1 MRDKL
6 YFIAFTHYSPF
17 SHSHPGAQS
26 VIRQAFAAAI
36 LSTLAAAPVAAAMP
50 DVARDMLDA
59 AAATG
64 EADQVAVVANAAAQ
78 VFPEEAEAI
87 FTYADELAAAIAEG
101 RLGAADDV
109 VVVVAPPEEDKKA
122 PDAVENKPKAVE
134 LKPGKAPEWLKL
146 GPWEGKAT
154 ASGVIS
160 SGNSKN
166 AAGGLNFEAV
176 REFSYFTHHIRTYFD
191 YGRSNGKKN
200 QQRWGLSYKLD
211 YLLGDRSYAYARFSY
226 DEDEFSGF
234 DYRLFGGLGAGHFVF
249 KEEGFTWKLE
259 GGPGYQY
266 APIDDDQTVDQH
278 VAVYGASE
286 TDWLI
291 RDGLLFEQD
300 FNATW
305 TEETSTLISK
315 TALTSSLTDT
325 LSTGLS
331 FLYRYETDPPAG
343 RVNADTT
350 FRVNLTY
357 GF

>member
-1 MRDKL
+1 M
-6 YFIAFTHYSPF
+6 
-17 SHSHPGAQS
+17 
-26 VIRQAFAAAI
+26 IRQAFAAA
-36 LSTLAAAPVAAAMP
+36 LLFVLAVAPAAAAMP
-50 DVARDMLDA
+50 DVARAMLDA

-64 EADQVAVVANAAAQ
+64 EADQVAVVAAAAAQ
-78 VFPEEAEAI
+78 VFPEDAEAI
-87 FTYADELAAAIAEG
+87 HAYADALATAIAEG
-101 RLGAADDV
+101 RLGAAEDV
-109 VVVVAPPEEDKKA
+109 VVVVAPPEEEKKA
-122 PDAVENKPKAVE
+122 PDAVDSRAKSVE

-160 SGNSKN
+160 SGNSEN
-166 AAGGLNFEAV
+166 AAGGIHFEAV
-176 REFSYFTHHIRTYFD
+176 REFSYFTHNIRTYFD

-211 YLLGDRSYAYARFSY
+211 YLLGDRTYGFARFSY

-234 DYRLFGGLGAGHFVF
+234 DYKLFGGLGVGHFLF
-249 KEEGFTWKLE
+249 KDEGFSWKLE

-266 APIDDDQTVDQH
+266 APIDDDRTIDQH
-278 VAVYGASE
+278 AAVYAASE

-291 RDGLLFEQD
+291 RDGFLFEQD
-300 FNATW
+300 LNATW
-305 TEETSTLISK
+305 TEQTSTLVSK

-331 FLYRYETDPPAG
+331 FLYRYETNPPAG